1 MDVAAWLDHQL
12 HLHPKNVELGLE
24 RVRPVA
30 ERLGVLRPATRVL
43 TVAGTNGKGST
54 VAMLEAACLAAGLRV
69 GAYTSP
75 HIERYHERIRIDGRE
90 VGDADL
96 IAAFEAVDAARGD
109 VALTFFEFGTLAA
122 LWLFARAGLDVAT
135 LEVGLG
141 GRLDAVNLV
150 DADIAL
156 LTTVDLDH
164 MEWLGPTREHIGRE
178 KAGIFRADRPAL
190 CGERDTPASVIE
202 AARYVGAR
210 FECRGPDFEL
220 QPEGDAL
227 RYSDAAGVLYLPRLR
242 LGAPAQLDNA
252 ALATRALRLL
262 GLPDSAIAAG
272 IANAA
277 PRARL
282 QRIEGKPEVVLDVGH
297 NPQAARQLA
306 AWLVTC
312 PKPTLAVFAA
322 LADKD
327 IESVVALLAPA
338 IRHWHLAGLDAM
350 GRSQSA
356 EALADRIRR
365 SLPEAELSVHPDV
378 CTALSVAIDE
388 AGEGMRVLVFGSFHT
403 IGEAFAGLRSR
414 GRLDA

>member
-12 HLHPKNVELGLE
+12 RLHPKHIEMGLE

-30 ERLGVLRPATRVL
+30 EALGVLRPAARVL

-54 VAMLEAACLAAGLRV
+54 VAMLEAACLAAGLRC

-90 VGDADL
+90 VEDADL
-96 IAAFEAVDAARGD
+96 IAAFEAVEAART
-109 VALTFFEFGTLAA
+109 VIPLTFFEFGTLAA
-122 LWLFARAGLDVAT
+122 LWLFTRVALDVAV

-141 GRLDAVNLV
+141 GRLDVVNLV

-164 MEWLGPTREHIGRE
+164 MDWLGPTREHIGRE
-178 KAGIFRADRPAL
+178 KAGVFRSGRPAL
-190 CGERDTPASVIE
+190 IGEREPPVSVLQHAQQI
-202 AARYVGAR
+202 GAR
-210 FECRGPDFEL
+210 LERRALDFDVEADAESL
-220 QPEGDAL
+220 SYRDAQGAL
-227 RYSDAAGVLYLPRLR
+227 RLPYPRLS
-242 LGAPAQLDNA
+242 APAQLDNA

-262 GLPDSAIAAG
+262 GLPEAAIAAG

-282 QRIEGKPEVVLDVGH
+282 QRIEGVPEIVLDVGH

-306 AWLVTC
+306 QWLDAH
-312 PKPTLAVFAA
+312 PKPTVAVFAA

-327 IESVVALLAPA
+327 IDGVVAPLRHA
-338 IRHWHLAGLDAM
+338 IAHWHLAGLEVA

-356 EALADRIRR
+356 AALAARMKAAAPDAR
-365 SLPEAELSVHPDV
+365 LHPHVDVDAALCAALAEASPD
-378 CTALSVAIDE
+378 
-388 AGEGMRVLVFGSFHT
+388 MRVLVFGSFHT
-403 IGEAFAGLRSR
+403 VGEAFAALRQL
-414 GRLDA
+414 GRLPA

>member
-12 HLHPKNVELGLE
+12 RLHPKNIEMGLE

-30 ERLGVLRPATRVL
+30 EALGVLRPAARVL

-54 VAMLEAACLAAGLRV
+54 VAMLEAACLAAGLRC

-90 VGDADL
+90 VGDAEL
-96 IAAFEAVDAARGD
+96 IAAFEAVEAARAE
-109 VALTFFEFGTLAA
+109 VPLTFFEFGTLAA
-122 LWLFARAGLDVAT
+122 LWLFTRAALDVAV

-164 MEWLGPTREHIGRE
+164 MDWLGPTREHIGRE
-178 KAGIFRADRPAL
+178 KAGVFRSGRPAL
-190 CGERDTPASVIE
+190 IGEREPPESVLQHAQQI
-202 AARYVGAR
+202 GAR
-210 FECRGPDFEL
+210 LERRGLNFDVEADADSL
-220 QPEGDAL
+220 SYRDKQGAL
-227 RYSDAAGVLYLPRLR
+227 RLPYPRLS
-242 LGAPAQLDNA
+242 APAQLDNA

-262 GLPDSAIAAG
+262 GLPEAAIAAG

-282 QRIEGKPEVVLDVGH
+282 QRIAGAPEIVLDVGH

-306 AWLVTC
+306 QWLDAH
-312 PKPTLAVFAA
+312 PTPTVAVFAA

-327 IESVVALLAPA
+327 IDGVVAPLRHA
-338 IRHWHLAGLDAM
+338 IAHWHLAGLAVA

-356 EALADRIRR
+356 AALAARMKAAAPDARLHPHVDVDAALRAA
-365 SLPEAELSVHPDV
+365 LAEASPD
-378 CTALSVAIDE
+378 
-388 AGEGMRVLVFGSFHT
+388 MRVLVFGSFHT
-403 IGEAFAGLRSR
+403 VGEAFAALRQL
-414 GRLDA
+414 GRLPA

>member
-12 HLHPKNVELGLE
+12 RLHPKNIELGLE

-30 ERLGVLRPATRVL
+30 ERLGVLRPAARVL

-54 VAMLEAACLAAGLRV
+54 VAMLEAACLAAGLRC

-90 VGDADL
+90 VEDAEL
-96 IAAFEAVDAARGD
+96 IAAFEAVEAARD
-109 VALTFFEFGTLAA
+109 EVPLTFFEFGTLAA
-122 LWLFARAGLDVAT
+122 LWLFARAGLDVAV

-164 MEWLGPTREHIGRE
+164 MDWLGPTREHIGRE
-178 KAGIFRADRPAL
+178 KAGVFRSGRPAL
-190 CGERDTPASVIE
+190 VGEREPPASVLE
-202 AARYVGAR
+202 RAREIGAR
-210 FECRGPDFEL
+210 LERRGFDFDVDANA
-220 QPEGDAL
+220 EGLSYRDAQGAL
-227 RYSDAAGVLYLPRLR
+227 RLPHPRLS
-242 LGAPAQLDNA
+242 APAQFDNA

-262 GLPDSAIAAG
+262 GLPEAAIAAG
-272 IANAA
+272 IASAA

-282 QRIEGKPEVVLDVGH
+282 QRIEGVPEIVLDVGH

-306 AWLVTC
+306 AWLDAHSQATV
-312 PKPTLAVFAA
+312 AVFAA

-327 IESVVALLAPA
+327 IEGVVAPLRHA
-338 IRHWHLAGLDAM
+338 IARWHLAGLDVA

-356 EALADRIRR
+356 EALAARVRNAAPDADLHPHADVDAAIR
-365 SLPEAELSVHPDV
+365 A
-378 CTALSVAIDE
+378 ALAD
-388 AGEGMRVLVFGSFHT
+388 AATDARVLVFGSFHT
-403 IGEAFAGLRSR
+403 VGEAFAALRQL
-414 GRLDA
+414 GRLPA

>member
-12 HLHPKNVELGLE
+12 RLHPKNIEMGLE

-30 ERLGVLRPATRVL
+30 QTLGVLRPAARVL

-54 VAMLEAACLAAGLRV
+54 VAMLEAACLAAGLRC

-75 HIERYHERIRIDGRE
+75 HIERYHERIRIHGRE
-90 VGDADL
+90 VEDADL
-96 IAAFEAVDAARGD
+96 IAAFEAVEAARAG
-109 VALTFFEFGTLAA
+109 VPLTFFEFGTLAA
-122 LWLFARAGLDVAT
+122 LWLFARAGLDVAV

-164 MEWLGPTREHIGRE
+164 MDWLGPTREHIGRE
-178 KAGIFRADRPAL
+178 KAGVFRSGRPAVI
-190 CGERDTPASVIE
+190 GEREPPASVLE
-202 AARYVGAR
+202 RAREIGAR
-210 FECRGPDFEL
+210 LERRGLDFDVEAHAEGLSYRDAQGAL
-220 QPEGDAL
+220 Q
-227 RYSDAAGVLYLPRLR
+227 LPHPQLS
-242 LGAPAQLDNA
+242 APAQFDNA
-252 ALATRALRLL
+252 ALAARALRLL
-262 GLPDSAIAAG
+262 GLTEAAIAAG

-282 QRIEGKPEVVLDVGH
+282 QRIAGVPEIVLDVGH

-306 AWLVTC
+306 DWLDAH
-312 PKPTLAVFAA
+312 PKPTVAVFAA

-327 IESVVALLAPA
+327 IEGVVAPLRHA
-338 IRHWHLAGLDAM
+338 ITRWHLAGLDVA

-356 EALADRIRR
+356 EALAARIRDAAPDPILHVHADVDAALR
-365 SLPEAELSVHPDV
+365 AAVAEASPD
-378 CTALSVAIDE
+378 S
-388 AGEGMRVLVFGSFHT
+388 RVLVFGSFHT
-403 IGEAFAGLRSR
+403 VGEAFACLRQL
-414 GRLDA
+414 GRLPE